1 MAKVKSMFAYLKSDF
16 VAGLIVFL
24 IALPLCLGIAQ
35 ASNAPLFSGII
46 AGIVGGIVV
55 GFFSKST
62 FSVSGPAAG
71 LVAIVIGALGELGT
85 FEVFLCAVALAGVFQ
100 FILGLAKAG
109 TFANFFPSSV
119 IEGMLAGIGLTIIFK
134 QIPDAVGYSPDNLI
148 GMRDG
153 ERGMNLEILQG
164 ISNHIHLGAV
174 VITLVCIVLLF
185 LWQTKA
191 FSKLKAVPAGLV
203 VVLVGTFLNI
213 IFQSISGTLH
223 LSSDY
228 LVQLNV
234 PKTHTEFLA
243 QFSLP
248 DFKGFLNPLV
258 WQWAGIIAVVASIE
272 TLLCIEATDK
282 MDPLKRNTSGNTELK
297 AQGIGNLISGL
308 IGGLPITSV
317 IVRSSANVNAG
328 AKTKLSTIIHGILL
342 LVCVAAIPAILNY
355 IPKSALAAI
364 LIFTGYKLA
373 HPSKFKHMKSV
384 GITEFIPFVV
394 TAVAIALPF
403 LGLLKGVG
411 LGMLIS
417 IFYLLRSNMR
427 IPYYYKRI
435 KTDDEHVIRLE
446 LAEEVSFLNKGS
458 IKATLDRIPEDS
470 TVIIDARNSQY
481 IDYDVL
487 EEIREF
493 YKALA
498 PSKDIQVS
506 LVGFRNDYNIPDVGN
521 VHYLMDE
528 DAEQSDNVSKWAG
541 KHKKLLKELDDHKNQ
556 NGDKSSNNGGGNYSI

>member
-46 AGIVGGIVV
+46 AGIVGGIVI

-71 LVAIVIGALGELGT
+71 LVAIVIGALEELGT

-153 ERGMNLEILQG
+153 ERGMDLEILQG

-174 VITLVCIVLLF
+174 VITVVCIALLF

-213 IFQSISGTLH
+213 IFQSMSGTLH

-258 WQWAGIIAVVASIE
+258 WQSAGIIAVVASIE

-297 AQGIGNLISGL
+297 AQGIGNFISG
-308 IGGLPITSV
+308 
-317 IVRSSANVNAG
+317 
-328 AKTKLSTIIHGILL
+328 
-342 LVCVAAIPAILNY
+342 
-355 IPKSALAAI
+355 
-364 LIFTGYKLA
+364 
-373 HPSKFKHMKSV
+373 
-384 GITEFIPFVV
+384 
-394 TAVAIALPF
+394 
-403 LGLLKGVG
+403 
-411 LGMLIS
+411 
-417 IFYLLRSNMR
+417 
-427 IPYYYKRI
+427 
-435 KTDDEHVIRLE
+435 
-446 LAEEVSFLNKGS
+446 
-458 IKATLDRIPEDS
+458 
-470 TVIIDARNSQY
+470 
-481 IDYDVL
+481 
-487 EEIREF
+487 
-493 YKALA
+493 
-498 PSKDIQVS
+498 
-506 LVGFRNDYNIPDVGN
+506 
-521 VHYLMDE
+521 
-528 DAEQSDNVSKWAG
+528 
-541 KHKKLLKELDDHKNQ
+541 
-556 NGDKSSNNGGGNYSI
+556 